1 MKFKKTEPAVAE
13 VDMTPMIDIV
23 FQLIAFFMVITNF
36 EQTQA
41 DERVKLPADQLAR
54 PAKNKRD
61 NELVLNIG
69 FNRNPDGS
77 RVGSGSPL
85 LFYAGDKIPLGAPQ
99 IKEQLNFEAKNF
111 EEARGVKRA
120 EVTVILRADAEVPT
134 GQIQELI
141 KKCQEAGFEKFAL
154 KAKQKASDE
163 GSTAVTAV
171 P

>member
-1 MKFKKTEPAVAE
+1 MKFQKTDPAVAE

-69 FNRNPDGS
+69 FNRNAEGYL
-77 RVGSGSPL
+77 VGAGIPM
-85 LFYAGDKIPLGAPQ
+85 LFYAGDQIPLGDKRIRESLDFEA
-99 IKEQLNFEAKNF
+99 ENFEKTK
-111 EEARGVKRA
+111 GVKRA
-120 EVTVILRADAEVPT
+120 EVTVIFRADAEVPT
-134 GQIQELI
+134 GKIQELM
-141 KKCQEAGFEKFAL
+141 KTCQEAGFEKFDL
-154 KAKQKASDE
+154 RAKQE
-163 GSTAVTAV
+163 STDG
-171 P
+171 